1 MPKPMTECNPL
12 EDEPKS
18 ARILWKAGKFSW
30 NLDGMA
36 LVMAILNVTPDS
48 FSDGGLHLDPVDTL
62 AAARRFIGE
71 GADILDVGGE
81 STRPGAAEVGSD
93 DEISRVIPV
102 IKKLV
107 SIGTVAV
114 SIDTCKAEVAA
125 AGLAAG
131 VAIVN
136 DVTGLQDP
144 AMIDVCASSDCGVVV
159 MHMQGN
165 PRTMQKSPTYEDVVS
180 EIGSF
185 FEERFETLVSAGI
198 ESERIVFD
206 PGIGFGKSLSHNLE
220 LLNRV
225 EDYRVHDRPILMG
238 LSRKSFIG
246 QLLGDS
252 AMSRREFSTQALT
265 ALTRQRGAMIHRVHQ
280 VREAVQV
287 LRMTEAVL
295 GS

>member
-159 MHMQGN
+159 VHMQGN

>member
-1 MPKPMTECNPL
+1 MTECNPA
-12 EDEPKS
+12 EDESKS
-18 ARILWKAGKFSW
+18 AQILWKAGKFSW
-30 NLDGMA
+30 NLDDRA

-48 FSDGGLHLDPVDTL
+48 FSDGGLHLDLFDTL
-62 AAARRFIGE
+62 AAAYRFIEE

-81 STRPGAAEVGSD
+81 STRPGAVEVGSD

-107 SIGTVAV
+107 SSETVPV

-131 VAIVN
+131 ATIVN
-136 DVTGLQDP
+136 DVTGLRDP
-144 AMIDVCASSDCGVVV
+144 AMIDVCVGSDCGIVV

-165 PRTMQKSPTYEDVVS
+165 PRTMQNSPTYEDVVS
-180 EIGSF
+180 ELGSF

-238 LSRKSFIG
+238 LSRKTLIG
-246 QLLGDS
+246 QLLGDP
-252 AMSRREFSTQALT
+252 AMSRREFPTQALT

-280 VREAVQV
+280 VREVVQV
-287 LRMTEAVL
+287 LRMTEAVM

>member
-1 MPKPMTECNPL
+1 
-12 EDEPKS
+12 
-18 ARILWKAGKFSW
+18 
-30 NLDGMA
+30 MA

>member
-1 MPKPMTECNPL
+1 MTKCNPA
-12 EDEPKS
+12 EDESKS
-18 ARILWKAGKFSW
+18 ARVLWKAGQFSW
-30 NLDGMA
+30 NLDEMA

-48 FSDGGLHLDPVDTL
+48 FSDGGLYFDPVDTL
-62 AAARRFIGE
+62 AAAHRFIEE

-81 STRPGAAEVGSD
+81 STRPGAAEVSSD

-107 SIGTVAV
+107 SSETVAV

-131 VAIVN
+131 ATIVN
-136 DVTGLQDP
+136 DVTGLRDP
-144 AMIDVCASSDCGVVV
+144 AMIDVCVGSDCGIVV

-165 PRTMQKSPTYEDVVS
+165 PRTMQNSPTYQDVVS
-180 EIGSF
+180 ELRSF

-225 EDYRVHDRPILMG
+225 EDYRVQGRPILMG

-246 QLLGDS
+246 KMLDDS
-252 AMSRREFSTQALT
+252 AMSRREFPTQALT

-280 VREAVQV
+280 VREVVQV
-287 LRMTEAVL
+287 LRMTEAVS
-295 GS
+295 GV

>member
-1 MPKPMTECNPL
+1 MTECNPL

>member
-18 ARILWKAGKFSW
+18 ARISWKAGKFSW

-48 FSDGGLHLDPVDTL
+48 FSDGGLHLDPVDTF

-185 FEERFETLVSAGI
+185 FEERLETLVSAGI

>member
-1 MPKPMTECNPL
+1 MTECNPA
-12 EDEPKS
+12 EDES
-18 ARILWKAGKFSW
+18 QSSQILWKAGKFSW
-30 NLDGMA
+30 DLDDTA

-48 FSDGGLHLDPVDTL
+48 FSDGGLHLDLGDTV
-62 AAARRFIGE
+62 AAARRFIEE

-81 STRPGAAEVGSD
+81 STRPGAAEVCLG

-107 SIGTVAV
+107 SNEAVAV

-131 VAIVN
+131 AAIVN
-136 DVTGLQDP
+136 DVTGLQDS
-144 AMIDVCASSDCGVVV
+144 AMIDVCVDSDCGIVV
-159 MHMQGN
+159 MHMQGD
-165 PRTMQKSPTYEDVVS
+165 PRTMQKSPTYDDVVS
-180 EIGSF
+180 EIGDF

-206 PGIGFGKSLSHNLE
+206 PGIGFGKSLRHNLE

-238 LSRKSFIG
+238 LSRKSLIG

-252 AMSRREFSTQALT
+252 AMTRRESPTQALT
-265 ALTRQRGAMIHRVHQ
+265 SFTRQRGAMIHRVHQ

-295 GS
+295 ES

>member
-1 MPKPMTECNPL
+1 MPKLMTECNPA
-12 EDEPKS
+12 EDES
-18 ARILWKAGKFSW
+18 QSSRVLWKAGKFSW
-30 NLDGMA
+30 DLDDTA

-48 FSDGGLHLDPVDTL
+48 FSDGGLYLDPIDTL
-62 AAARRFIGE
+62 SAARRFIEE

-107 SIGTVAV
+107 SNEAVAV

-125 AGLAAG
+125 AGLVAG
-131 VAIVN
+131 AAIVN

-144 AMIDVCASSDCGVVV
+144 AMIDVCVDSDCGIVV

-180 EIGSF
+180 EIGNF

-206 PGIGFGKSLSHNLE
+206 PGIGFGKSLRHNLE

-225 EDYRVHDRPILMG
+225 EDYRVHGRPILMG
-238 LSRKSFIG
+238 LSRKSLIG
-246 QLLGDS
+246 KLLGDS
-252 AMSRREFSTQALT
+252 AMSRREFPTQALT
-265 ALTRQRGAMIHRVHQ
+265 SLTRQRGAMIHRVHQ

>member
-1 MPKPMTECNPL
+1 MTECNPA
-12 EDEPKS
+12 EDESKS
-18 ARILWKAGKFSW
+18 AQILWKAGKFSW
-30 NLDGMA
+30 NLDDRA

-48 FSDGGLHLDPVDTL
+48 FSDGGLHLDLFDTL
-62 AAARRFIGE
+62 AAAYRFIEE

-81 STRPGAAEVGSD
+81 STRPGAVEVGSD

-107 SIGTVAV
+107 SSETVPV
-114 SIDTCKAEVAA
+114 SIDTWKAEVAA

-131 VAIVN
+131 ATIVN
-136 DVTGLQDP
+136 DVTGLRDP
-144 AMIDVCASSDCGVVV
+144 AMIDVCVGSDCGIVV

-165 PRTMQKSPTYEDVVS
+165 PRTMQNSPTYEDVVS
-180 EIGSF
+180 ELGSF

-238 LSRKSFIG
+238 LSRKTLIG
-246 QLLGDS
+246 QLLGDP
-252 AMSRREFSTQALT
+252 AMSRREFPTQALT

-280 VREAVQV
+280 VREVVQV
-287 LRMTEAVL
+287 LRMTEAVM

>member
-185 FEERFETLVSAGI
+185 FEERLETLVSAGI

>member
-1 MPKPMTECNPL
+1 MPKLMTECNPA
-12 EDEPKS
+12 EDES
-18 ARILWKAGKFSW
+18 QSSRVLWKAGKFSW
-30 NLDGMA
+30 DLDDTA

-62 AAARRFIGE
+62 SAARRFIEE

-107 SIGTVAV
+107 SNEAVAV

-131 VAIVN
+131 AAIVN

-144 AMIDVCASSDCGVVV
+144 AMIDACVGSDCGIVV

-180 EIGSF
+180 EIGDF

-206 PGIGFGKSLSHNLE
+206 PGIGFGKSLRHNLE

-225 EDYRVHDRPILMG
+225 EDYRVHGRPILMG
-238 LSRKSFIG
+238 LSRKSLIG
-246 QLLGDS
+246 KLLGDS
-252 AMSRREFSTQALT
+252 AMSRREFPTLALT
-265 ALTRQRGAMIHRVHQ
+265 SLTRQRGAMIHRVHQ

>member
-1 MPKPMTECNPL
+1 MTKCNPA
-12 EDEPKS
+12 EDESKS

-30 NLDGMA
+30 NLDEMA

-48 FSDGGLHLDPVDTL
+48 FSDGGLYLDPVDTL
-62 AAARRFIGE
+62 AAAHRFIEE
-71 GADILDVGGE
+71 GADILDIGGE

-107 SIGTVAV
+107 SSEMVAV
-114 SIDTCKAEVAA
+114 SIDTCKAEVAG

-131 VAIVN
+131 ATIVN
-136 DVTGLQDP
+136 DVTGLRDP

-225 EDYRVHDRPILMG
+225 DDYRVHDRPILMG
-238 LSRKSFIG
+238 LSRKPFIG

-280 VREAVQV
+280 VREAMQV

>member
-1 MPKPMTECNPL
+1 MPKLMTECNPA
-12 EDEPKS
+12 EDES
-18 ARILWKAGKFSW
+18 QSSRVLWKAGKFSW
-30 NLDGMA
+30 DLDDTA

-48 FSDGGLHLDPVDTL
+48 FSDGGLYLDPIDTL
-62 AAARRFIGE
+62 SAARRFIEE

-107 SIGTVAV
+107 SNEAVAV

-125 AGLAAG
+125 AGLVAG
-131 VAIVN
+131 AAIVN

-144 AMIDVCASSDCGVVV
+144 AMIDVCVDSDCGIVV

-180 EIGSF
+180 EIGNF

-206 PGIGFGKSLSHNLE
+206 PGIGFGKSLRHNLE

-225 EDYRVHDRPILMG
+225 EDYRVHGRPILMG
-238 LSRKSFIG
+238 LSRKSLIG
-246 QLLGDS
+246 KLLGDS
-252 AMSRREFSTQALT
+252 AMSRREFPTQALT
-265 ALTRQRGAMIHRVHQ
+265 SLTRQRGAMIHRVHR

>member
-1 MPKPMTECNPL
+1 MPKPMTECNPA
-12 EDEPKS
+12 EDESKS
-18 ARILWKAGKFSW
+18 PRIIWKAGKFCW
-30 NLDGMA
+30 DLDDLA

-62 AAARRFIGE
+62 AAARRFIEE
-71 GADILDVGGE
+71 GANILDVGGE
-81 STRPGAAEVGSD
+81 STRPGAAEVGSE
-93 DEISRVIPV
+93 DEILRVIPV

-107 SIGTVAV
+107 SNEIVAV
-114 SIDTCKAEVAA
+114 SIDTSKAEVAA

-131 VAIVN
+131 ATIVN
-136 DVTGLQDP
+136 DVTGLKDP
-144 AMIDVCASSDCGVVV
+144 AMIDVCAGSNCGIVV

-198 ESERIVFD
+198 GSERIVFD

-246 QLLGDS
+246 QLLGDPE
-252 AMSRREFSTQALT
+252 MSRREFSSQALT
-265 ALTRQRGAMIHRVHQ
+265 AFSRQRGAMIHRVHQ